1 MKKNFFAPIQTIELG
16 EYKVTYI
23 PDGGAYID
31 SGVMYPASDPEG
43 WKRHEELTDEEER
56 VVVTL
61 GGFLIEG
68 NGHKVVM
75 DLGFGPTIIKF
86 PGFGPFIGGMLPANL
101 AEVGVFA
108 EDVTDVFYTHLH
120 VDHVGWTTMPGEGGR
135 ELTFPNARYWC
146 SEEEWNFW
154 KDTDAPLG
162 PDPETVVKPL
172 TGVIRFARD
181 GQEIAPGLT
190 AWKAPGHTPGLTIL
204 RLQTGGQ
211 TIWFTADI
219 FHCTVQFSERSWY
232 AVFDIDKDAGEVTRK
247 KFLPEFVK
255 ENTILADGHFS
266 GSTFGILKEADGKYL
281 WLPCKG
287 EG

>member
-1 MKKNFFAPIQTIELG
+1 MKKNFFAPVQTIEIG

-31 SGVMYPASDPEG
+31 PSVMYPKSDKEGWSRYAQLTDPE
-43 WKRHEELTDEEER
+43 DR

-68 NGHKVVM
+68 NGQKIVM

-120 VDHVGWTTMPGEGGR
+120 VDHVGWTSSEVDGER
-135 ELTFPNARYWC
+135 KLTFPNARYWC
-146 SEEEWNFW
+146 AEEEWNFW
-154 KDTDAPLG
+154 QGTDAPLG
-162 PDPETVVKPL
+162 PDPVNVVKPL
-172 TGVIRFARD
+172 SGVIRFVKD

-204 RLQTGGQ
+204 RLQSGGR
-211 TIWFTADI
+211 TIWFSADI

-232 AVFDIDKDAGEVTRK
+232 AVFDIDKDTGEVTRQ

-255 ENTILADGHFS
+255 EDTILADGHFS
-266 GSTFGILKEADGKYL
+266 GSAFGKLTLEDGKYL
-281 WLPCKG
+281 WKSCEK
-287 EG
+287 